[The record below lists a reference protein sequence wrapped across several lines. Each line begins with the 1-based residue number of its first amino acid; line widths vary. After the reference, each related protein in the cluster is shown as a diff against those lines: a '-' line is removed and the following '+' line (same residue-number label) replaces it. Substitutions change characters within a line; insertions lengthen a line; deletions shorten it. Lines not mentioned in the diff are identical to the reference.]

1 MRRAF
6 LGAVAG
12 LGLVGTSRKASA
24 RPAILPVPAAGPIN
38 VLDYG
43 VAGDGTTDDWAALQF
58 IVDNVAQ
65 DRGTIYMPARS
76 YLISQTIEC
85 GTKAFNW
92 RGDGRPQ
99 PFNVWLG
106 GTMVKGAF
114 AGPLLRMAY
123 PGGQASISDMG
134 FSNSHASGQ
143 ALALSGSSLAL
154 DRVTATAYRAI
165 IMDPNAFC
173 TSMRDVQVLWN
184 GWTAGSV
191 GIAIRGHARIES
203 ADVVGFDY
211 GIRACGIGNYIG
223 GHCRIE
229 VNRTGIQ
236 LGVDPAGTNAGLLGC
251 VVEAVSM
258 EANDTAIDMRVATCS
273 SVRNLLIQ
281 GSVNSPSAGSK
292 VGLVIANA
300 NACSF
305 EGVISNGGFNEAS
318 IRILAASSP
327 SKWSRCI
334 AGNTNAAAKKWD
346 YTPSPWVALE
356 QCS

>member
-6 LGAVAG
+6 LGALAG
-12 LGLVGTSRKASA
+12 LGLVGTARKATA

-43 VAGDGTTDDWAALQF
+43 VAGDGLTDDWAALQY
-58 IVDNVAQ
+58 IVDSVAP
-65 DRGTIYMPARS
+65 DRGTIYLPARP
-76 YLISQTIEC
+76 YLISQTVEC
-85 GTKAFNW
+85 GSKAFNW

-99 PFNVWLG
+99 PFQVWLG
-106 GTMVKGAF
+106 GTYVKGNF
-114 AGPLLRMAY
+114 AGPLLRMTY
-123 PGGQASISDMG
+123 PGGQASIQDMG
-134 FSNSHASGQ
+134 FANSHAAGQ
-143 ALALSGSSLAL
+143 GLALSGNSVAL
-154 DRVTATAYRAI
+154 DRVTSSAYRAI

-173 TSMRDVQVLWN
+173 TSIRDVQVQWVAN
-184 GWTAGSV
+184 SAGSV
-191 GIAIRGHARIES
+191 GIAVRGHARIES

-236 LGVDPAGTNAGLLGC
+236 LGVDPSGTNAGMLGS
-251 VVEAVSM
+251 VVEAISM
-258 EANDTAIDMRVATCS
+258 EANTTAIDMRVATCS

-281 GSVNSPSAGSK
+281 GSPSAPDGGSK
-292 VGLVIANA
+292 VGIVAANA
-300 NACSF
+300 NACTF
-305 EGVISNGGFNEAS
+305 ESVISNGGFSEAS
-318 IRILAASSP
+318 IRISTPNTP

-346 YTPSPWVALE
+346 YTPSPWVVLE